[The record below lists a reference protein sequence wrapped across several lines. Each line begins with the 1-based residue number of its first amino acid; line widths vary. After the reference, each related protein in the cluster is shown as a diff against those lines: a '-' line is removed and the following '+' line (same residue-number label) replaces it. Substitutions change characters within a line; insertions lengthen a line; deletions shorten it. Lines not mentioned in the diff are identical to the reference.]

1 MNRTMSLFK
10 NIKFNSLNRRKVI
23 KPKNVKQTES
33 KGEKDLIE
41 KMYDDMNT
49 RIKYGFI
56 IGVFVGMAMKSK

>member
-1 MNRTMSLFK
+1 MNRTMLLFK

-41 KMYDDMNT
+41 KMYDDMNR
-49 RIKYGFI
+49 RIKYGFT